1 MGNARYLVA
10 KYVPDV
16 FRNEPV
22 NIGVLTWIDGK
33 VAFKFLGQ
41 RADGSINGKAQG
53 VTGRIKSV
61 QNYKQW
67 VENWVA
73 RLKEDKIQTRAHGTV
88 LHESP
93 DFLTALATY
102 GYGNYLLE
110 PGGEL
115 LDDALPSEV
124 DDVTEYLFSTLVGTP
139 EEKEQYKSPDEVR
152 DGLIRDANV
161 QMDERV
167 KTDWPVP
174 LQLRG
179 KTIKPKFNLYI
190 GNGTPELLAQ
200 MVPLT
205 SHPRAVQNSARA
217 AEFLFDHVLRE
228 GMLPQDRC
236 IAFVYYK
243 EDEQDEDLISETLDE
258 LSSVATIVNI
268 TNDRQGA
275 VGSIRNWVASA
286 HKH

>member
-16 FRNEPV
+16 FRNEPI

-33 VAFKFLGQ
+33 VASKFLGQ

-53 VTGRIKSV
+53 ITGRIKSV

-73 RLKEDKIQTRAHGTV
+73 RLKGDKIQTRENGTV

-93 DFLTALATY
+93 DFLPALAAY
-102 GYGNYLLE
+102 GAGNYLLE
-110 PGGEL
+110 TGGEL
-115 LDDALPSEV
+115 LDDTAPSEV
-124 DDVTEYLFSTLVGTP
+124 NEVTEYLFNTLVGAP

-152 DGLIRDANV
+152 DGLIRDADV

-174 LQLRG
+174 LDLRG
-179 KTIKPKFNLYI
+179 KTIKPRFNLYI

-217 AEFLFDHVLRE
+217 AELLFLQVLNA

-236 IAFVYYK
+236 IAFVYSR
-243 EDEQDEDLISETLDE
+243 EDEEDEDMISETLDE
-258 LSSVATIVNI
+258 LSSVATIMNI
-268 TNDRQGA
+268 TDDRAGA
-275 VGSIRNWVASA
+275 VARIRNWVSASR
-286 HKH
+286 HH